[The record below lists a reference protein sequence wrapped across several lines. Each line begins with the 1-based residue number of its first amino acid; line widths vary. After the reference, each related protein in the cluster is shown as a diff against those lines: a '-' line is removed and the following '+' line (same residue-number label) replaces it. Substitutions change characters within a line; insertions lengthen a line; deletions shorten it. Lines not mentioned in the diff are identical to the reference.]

1 MAAQE
6 IYPPSVANVPTS
18 WPPPPVDMTVTAFG
32 EINSCPRRWALST
45 ADYADLWQGRGYP
58 PKLQIH
64 AVKGSAV
71 HLAVETITKRLIVS
85 GCPSVQDPRATSVLK
100 ELGGYTKIVTDCF
113 QRVLKRFEDNPRS
126 ARLVENAERT
136 LRGQTPDL
144 RMRVQSILA
153 RLRLPALPEVQGQSR
168 PQSGKNRRPL
178 AIGAYPEVELRA
190 PGIRWKGK
198 VDLLVITN
206 ETCEITDFKTGA
218 RDECHDF
225 QVQIYALIWSLDKE
239 LNPTHRAASRLVLA
253 YSTGDVEVDAP
264 SESELR
270 AFEKD
275 LLKRRDSAEAA
286 LSMKPPEARPT
297 PENCRYCGV
306 RQLCDTYWS
315 PGNWTAHPSSEPRFG
330 DAQVRIQRR
339 HGPTSFD
346 AVLESGA
353 DGVTGKSA
361 LLRVQESLEL
371 EPGKRF
377 RVLDAGIAAD
387 PDDATQPLIVT
398 LAMFSEIFAVA

>member
-1 MAAQE
+1 MAASE
-6 IYPPSVANVPTS
+6 TTRPPVANVPTS
-18 WPPPPVDMTVTAFG
+18 WPPPPVEMTVTAFE

-45 ADYADLWQGRGYP
+45 ADYADLWPGRGYP

-71 HLAVETITKRLIVS
+71 HLAVETITKKLIVA
-85 GCPSVQDPRATSVLK
+85 GCPSVQDARATSVLK
-100 ELGGYTKIVTDCF
+100 ELGGYTNIVTNCV

-126 ARLVENAERT
+126 ARMLENAERT

-153 RLRLPALPEVQGQSR
+153 RLRLPPLPEVQDQSR
-168 PQSGKNRRPL
+168 SGSGKNRRL
-178 AIGAYPEVELRA
+178 LTFGAYPEVELRA
-190 PGIRWKGK
+190 PRIRWKGK
-198 VDLLVITN
+198 VDLLVLTN

-218 RDECHDF
+218 PDESHEF
-225 QVQIYALIWSLDKE
+225 QVQIYALIWSLDDE

-253 YSTGDVEVDAP
+253 YSTGDVEVGAL
-264 SESELR
+264 SERELR

-275 LLKRRDSAEAA
+275 LLKRRHSAEAD

-306 RQLCDTYWS
+306 RQLCEAYWS
-315 PGNWTAHPSSEPRFG
+315 SGNLAAHPSSELRFG
-330 DAQVRIQRR
+330 DAQLRIRRR
-339 HGPTSFD
+339 HGPMSFD

-353 DGVTGKSA
+353 DGVAGKSA
-361 LLRVQESLEL
+361 LLRVHESLEL

-387 PDDATQPLIVT
+387 PDDAAQPLIVT